1 MFHFINSVV
10 IDIQYN
16 TLKTTSEALL
26 QEKGSKFLAY
36 AFSVVSIDDF
46 KTELEKLKA
55 QHPKANHH
63 CFAYRI
69 GAEGSTYRAND
80 DGEPSGSAGVPILNQ
95 LRSDEI
101 TNCAV
106 IVVRYFGGT
115 KLGVSGL
122 ISAYRQAAE
131 LAIQEN
137 TIVNKVVLQKFSV
150 KTTYDNLG
158 LVERIF
164 NQYKVSVLEKN
175 FTDTVSFLAE
185 IKPSEFDAFSNEFSQ
200 LSDFELLIK

>member
-1 MFHFINSVV
+1 M
-10 IDIQYN
+10 
-16 TLKTTSEALL
+16 

-36 AFSVVSIDDF
+36 AFPVASIDDF
-46 KTELEKLKA
+46 KTELDKLKIT
-55 QHPKANHH
+55 HPKANHH

-69 GAEGSTYRAND
+69 DADGATYRAND

-95 LRSDEI
+95 LKSDEI

-137 TIVNKVVLQKFSV
+137 TIVNKVVLQKFQV
-150 KTTYDNLG
+150 KSTYDNLG
-158 LVERIF
+158 FIERVF
-164 NQYKVSVLEKN
+164 NQYKVSVLQKN
-175 FTDTVSFLAE
+175 FTNTVSFFAE
-185 IKPSEFDAFSNEFSQ
+185 IKPSEFDGFSKEFSQ